1 MNKAKKLSQS
11 VLVFTWKWAIPT
23 LQLALM
29 LLAPALVEAAVR
41 SSGGQA
47 QGLNGSLGQTN
58 SDLLDFLE
66 NDVATLCMIIGG
78 ILAAATHIFNNGQ
91 GTKFF
96 LSVFG
101 CGVMAM
107 AFTTI
112 LSLARGLAMSV
123 GH

>member
-1 MNKAKKLSQS
+1 MTKARMILRSLSAAAPKLA
-11 VLVFTWKWAIPT
+11 LPA

-29 LLAPALVEAAVR
+29 CLAPALAHAQSR
-41 SSGGQA
+41 GGSSGI
-47 QGLNGSLGQTN
+47 GLNGSLSQTN
-58 SDLLDFLE
+58 NDLLDFLE
-66 NDVATLCMIIGG
+66 NDVATLCMIVGG
-78 ILAAATHIFNNGQ
+78 LFAAITHIFNNGQ

-101 CGVMAM
+101 CGVVAM